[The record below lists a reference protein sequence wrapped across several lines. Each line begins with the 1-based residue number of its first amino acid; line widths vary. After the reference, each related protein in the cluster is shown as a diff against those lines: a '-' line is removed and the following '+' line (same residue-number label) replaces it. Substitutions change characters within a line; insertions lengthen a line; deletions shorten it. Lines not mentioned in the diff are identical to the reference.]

1 MTPREL
7 AQDLMARGA
16 AVLPLRS
23 DKSPVTHLVHDG
35 FHDASSD
42 TRDLWWF
49 EHEDTEMV
57 GLVPG
62 SLGLIVL
69 DVDTK
74 GERSGIDELNEIA
87 PGWGHNDAWG
97 AVVGT
102 PSYGRPYGRPT
113 GYHAYLAK
121 PITAEHIGNH
131 DLCPGVNVRSDAG
144 YVVAPGN
151 MAYEF
156 THGDLT
162 GCLLAPDW
170 VMERL
175 RAAAKAEAEV
185 SLDDPYDI
193 PDARMEAVHEWH
205 PKVTAAFS
213 SFDPQ
218 GDRHTSMTVAV
229 AALCNHELLGYPGAT
244 RALFILEENFT
255 KAVRDRSDE
264 WAARREFRRA
274 LDGGRARV
282 RSTVSIGLEE
292 RDKDRQF
299 VEQII
304 LEHGGSQEDV
314 EKVLSQHP
322 SHLRMFTMREL
333 MASDLTLNWLV
344 RNVMVVPTYGQIAGE
359 KKTLKTYLSQYLA
372 VAVATGEPFL
382 RQFPVEKQGNVV
394 MFVGE
399 GGKIPWTR
407 RMPRIAE
414 SVGIRDIGDAPIHAV
429 FQTAPLLSPAF
440 KGTVETAIEQLD
452 PVLTIIDPF
461 YAYHGSETNSAN
473 IHEEGALLTAVAAPF
488 IEHGS
493 NLLIV
498 NHFKKGSESRGI
510 NRITMAGSGEWVDS
524 WIFTEE
530 RESADLNS
538 GDFYIAAEFGSRQ
551 WGGSRWEIDFNIG
564 VQNAMGE
571 EPDSPIH
578 FELRRSYS

>member
-1 MTPREL
+1 MVLREL
-7 AQDLMARGA
+7 ALSLMSQGA

-23 DKSPVTHLVHDG
+23 DKTPVTHLMPGG
-35 FHDASSD
+35 FKNATKD
-42 TRDLWWF
+42 TRNLWWF
-49 EHEDTEMV
+49 EHDHTQMV

-62 SLGLIVL
+62 SMGLIVL
-69 DVDTK
+69 DVDVK
-74 GERSGIDELNEIA
+74 NGADGPAQLEALAMSRA
-87 PGWGHNDAWG
+87 PEGWALWDGRQT
-97 AVVGT
+97 VVRT
-102 PSYGRPYGRPT
+102 PSGGF
-113 GYHAYLAK
+113 HIYLRKYDAD
-121 PITAEHIGNH
+121 EQVGNH

-144 YVVAPGN
+144 YVVAVGNDGYAVDSGPTPAQAAYAPG
-151 MAYEF
+151 
-156 THGDLT
+156 
-162 GCLLAPDW
+162 W

-175 RAAAKAEAEV
+175 REAAAAEK
-185 SLDDPYDI
+185 LDDPYDV
-193 PDARMEAVHEWH
+193 PEARMEPIDEWH
-205 PKVTAAFS
+205 ERVRQAYDGFHAS
-213 SFDPQ
+213 R
-218 GDRHTSMTVAV
+218 DRHTSMTVAV

-244 RALFILEENFT
+244 RALSILEETFI
-255 KAVRDRSDE
+255 KAVSDRSSE
-264 WAARREFRRA
+264 GSARREYRRA
-274 LDGGRARV
+274 LEGARLKV
-282 RSTVSIGLEE
+282 RSTVSVGLEE

-304 LEHGGSQEDV
+304 LEHGGSVEDV
-314 EKVLSQHP
+314 ENVMSQHS

-333 MASDLTLNWLV
+333 MESDLTLNWLV
-344 RNVMVVPTYGQIAGE
+344 RNVVCMPTYGQIAGE

-372 VAVATGEPFL
+372 VAVATGQPFL
-382 RQFPVEKQGNVV
+382 RQFPVEKQGNVL

-414 SVGIRDIGDAPIHAV
+414 SVGIRDIGDVPIHAV

-440 KGTVETAIEQLD
+440 KGTIETAIEQLD

-498 NHFKKGSESRGI
+498 NHFKKGSESRGL
-510 NRITMAGSGEWVDS
+510 NKITMAGSGEWVDS

-530 RESADLNS
+530 RDAANLNS
-538 GDFYIAAEFGSRQ
+538 GDFFIGVEFGSRQ

-571 EPDSPIH
+571 ESDSPIR
-578 FELRRSYS
+578 FELRRSYA